1 VAERGEDGARR
12 VTRTVYIHGPWDGTD
27 ALGCFRLS
35 RYVVS
40 STSVR
45 FWDDGDRRWLSQQKE
60 KKEKK

>member
-1 VAERGEDGARR
+1 MNMIDGDA
-12 VTRTVYIHGPWDGTD
+12 D

-45 FWDDGDRRWLSQQKE
+45 FWDDGDGPPGGAGTCGAYRI
-60 KKEKK
+60 